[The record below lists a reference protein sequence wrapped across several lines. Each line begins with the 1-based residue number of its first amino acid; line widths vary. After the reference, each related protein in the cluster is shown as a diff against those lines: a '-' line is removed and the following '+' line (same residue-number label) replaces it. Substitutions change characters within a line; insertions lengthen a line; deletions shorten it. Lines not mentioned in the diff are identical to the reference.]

1 MGWGR
6 YFLLGDFGQQLDLS
20 DQKAE
25 LEQMR
30 EELMRSRMTTV
41 SASSGTEALKRDL
54 HALQCEND
62 ELRLY
67 IAALIRLLVSKGT
80 VTKEEL
86 TAIVNAVDSEDG
98 LPDGRYS
105 GNVL

>member
-6 YFLLGDFGQQLDLS
+6 MFLLGNIGQQLDIE

-25 LEQMR
+25 LDSLR
-30 EELMRSRMTTV
+30 YELERSRQAMATAPGDV
-41 SASSGTEALKRDL
+41 SDLQRDIVALRR
-54 HALQCEND
+54 END

-67 IAALIRLLVSKGT
+67 VAALVRLLLSKG
-80 VTKEEL
+80 VASQDEL
-86 TAIVNAVDSEDG
+86 TAIVNVIDSEDG

-105 GNVL
+105 GPVL